1 MKNAIEDHVEMTNEE
16 RLFIG
21 RFTADYCRPHAVVV
35 AERLASFVAARQM
48 RFLASAGSNFA
59 LAAGDSAPAAS
70 VEAPDE
76 EVRFVFMS
84 EGEADAADAWRAELT
99 VPPKAGTQTM
109 LALVV
114 KDKNGAPAEGVFTL
128 ARVALPL
135 VEGRAEIPFG
145 MFLAGIKDTD
155 VKLKGANGVSVPG
168 RLMFF

>member
-1 MKNAIEDHVEMTNEE
+1 MKNAIEETVEMTREE
-16 RLFIG
+16 SAFIE
-21 RFTADYCRPHAVVV
+21 RFTAAYCRPHQVVV

-59 LAAGDSAPAAS
+59 FAAGDSAPAAS

-76 EVRFVFMS
+76 EVRFDFVS
-84 EGEADAADAWRAELT
+84 EGEADAAGAWRAELT

-109 LALVV
+109 LTLVV
-114 KDKNGAPAEGVFTL
+114 TDKNGVPAEGVFTL

-135 VEGRAEIPFG
+135 AGGRAEIPFG

-155 VKLKGANGVSVPG
+155 VALKGADGVSRPG